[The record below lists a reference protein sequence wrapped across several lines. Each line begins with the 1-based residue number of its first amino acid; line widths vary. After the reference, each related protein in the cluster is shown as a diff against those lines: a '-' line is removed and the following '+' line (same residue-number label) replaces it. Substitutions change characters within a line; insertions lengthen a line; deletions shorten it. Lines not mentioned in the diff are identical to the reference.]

1 MTWMCSICGYT
12 YDGEDFTKEADD
24 YLCPLCDSGKEN
36 FQQRDLATE
45 IQSVFCR
52 SGRGIEAF
60 RNYEKDVRPCKQEND
75 ILFLIISYLIDI
87 RFPLLFLYPSHIALY
102 RPVFCFLKY
111 IQLV

>member
-45 IQSVFCR
+45 ITAATNQYFAVKEE
-52 SGRGIEAF
+52 I
-60 RNYEKDVRPCKQEND
+60 
-75 ILFLIISYLIDI
+75 
-87 RFPLLFLYPSHIALY
+87 
-102 RPVFCFLKY
+102 
-111 IQLV
+111 